1 MSGSGILDVAIGLI
15 FVYLLLGLLC
25 SAFNEWIARMF
36 ALRSS
41 TLEAGIK
48 NLLKGQCPDGK
59 ELADVFYNHPLVK
72 SLYKKGKKP
81 SYIPNSTFAL
91 ILMDIFAP
99 GKESGSEV
107 IEGVRN
113 TVAQLPDSCDDVK
126 KSLLLLTSSTEKDIK
141 KVRENIEEWFDN
153 SMARVSGWYKRKT
166 QTITLIVAFVVSV
179 GLNVDT
185 FSIADHLYRDDSVRA
200 LAVTTAQEIVQ
211 QPLPADSTSSLPT
224 RIKEAQ
230 GELDKLQLP
239 VGWSAPVKLPH
250 SFWEF
255 VNKIFGWLFT
265 AFALSLGA
273 PFWFDVLK
281 KLVNLRSTGAA
292 PETVTE
298 KKPEKS

>member
-1 MSGSGILDVAIGLI
+1 LLI
-15 FVYLLLGLLC
+15 
-25 SAFNEWIARMF
+25 S
-36 ALRSS
+36 
-41 TLEAGIK
+41 
-48 NLLKGQCPDGK
+48 P
-59 ELADVFYNHPLVK
+59 
-72 SLYKKGKKP
+72 
-81 SYIPNSTFAL
+81 
-91 ILMDIFAP
+91 
-99 GKESGSEV
+99 
-107 IEGVRN
+107 
-113 TVAQLPDSCDDVK
+113 
-126 KSLLLLTSSTEKDIK
+126 TEKDIG

-185 FSIADHLYRDDSVRA
+185 FSIADHLYRDDSVRNLTITA
-200 LAVTTAQEIVQ
+200 AQETIQ
-211 QPLPADSTSSLPT
+211 QPLSADSTSSLPT

-239 VGWSAPVKLPH
+239 VGWSAPVKLPNN
-250 SFWEF
+250 FGEF

-281 KLVNLRSTGAA
+281 KLVNLRSTGTA
-292 PETVTE
+292 PEKVTE